1 MKRALLPVALIAAV
15 AGCTPAMAPEV
26 VQQYQSRTLYTCCN
40 IHYESSNVSD
50 ANYYIGGTIPFGSP
64 VQVKKADRGTLTIQA
79 GTQEL
84 NLAHRYGNQNETF
97 QQYVDKLLVSDDP
110 KSKAAGYSQA
120 AQQAIKEG
128 RVELGMTRD
137 QVLMS
142 LGYPP
147 AHRTPNLT
155 NWEWTYWYNQWV
167 TYRVQFGDD
176 GKVSQII
183 GNQVPSRNQPIKDDP
198 PPSVKGAKP
207 AAKKAAPKKKR

>member
-1 MKRALLPVALIAAV
+1 MKRALLFAALIAGI
-15 AGCTPAMAPEV
+15 GCKTAMAPEV
-26 VQQYQSRTLYTCCN
+26 LQQYQSRTLYTCCN

-50 ANYYIGGTIPFGSP
+50 ANYYIGGTIPFGST
-64 VQVKKADRGTLTIQA
+64 VQVEKADRGTLTIKTGA
-79 GTQEL
+79 QEL
-84 NLAHRYGNQNETF
+84 SLAHRYGNQVETF
-97 QQYVDKLLVSDDP
+97 EQYVDKLLVSEDP
-110 KSKAAGYSQA
+110 KLKAASYSLAVQG
-120 AQQAIKEG
+120 AIKEG
-128 RVELGMTRD
+128 RVELGMTRE

-155 NWEWTYWYNQWV
+155 SNEWMYWYNRWV
-167 TYRVQFGDD
+167 TYRVQFGED

-198 PPSVKGAKP
+198 PPAKAKP